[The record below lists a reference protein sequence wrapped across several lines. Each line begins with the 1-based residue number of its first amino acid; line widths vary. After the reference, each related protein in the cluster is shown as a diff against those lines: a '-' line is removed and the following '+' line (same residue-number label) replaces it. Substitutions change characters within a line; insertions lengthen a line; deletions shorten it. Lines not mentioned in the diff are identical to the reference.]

1 MINIKL
7 QPEYIAWLWGFPVS
21 NSLLTAF
28 LVTLFLTI
36 FALFIYLNRNQNNRL
51 ILIIRIL
58 LLELLKLTDSVT
70 GDRNFSK
77 KILPLIATFFVFI
90 ASANLIAL
98 IPGFLGAFF
107 VTVNG
112 HPVPVLRSPNSD
124 LNTTLALAIF
134 SVVSIQFFSIQVLGL
149 GGFIS
154 RFLNFKGPIEF
165 ILGFFELISESVKV
179 VSFSFRLFGNV
190 FAGEVLLLIIGFLVP
205 YIIPLP
211 FMLLEIFVGLI
222 QAFIFAI
229 LTLTF
234 IQTGTLSKVK
244 VPKQ

>member
-1 MINIKL
+1 M
-7 QPEYIAWLWGFPVS
+7 
-21 NSLLTAF
+21 
-28 LVTLFLTI
+28 
-36 FALFIYLNRNQNNRL
+36 
-51 ILIIRIL
+51 
-58 LLELLKLTDSVT
+58 
-70 GDRNFSK
+70 
-77 KILPLIATFFVFI
+77 
-90 ASANLIAL
+90 
-98 IPGFLGAFF
+98 
-107 VTVNG
+107 TVNG

>member
-77 KILPLIATFFVFI
+77 KNPAFDCHFFRFY
-90 ASANLIAL
+90 
-98 IPGFLGAFF
+98 
-107 VTVNG
+107 
-112 HPVPVLRSPNSD
+112 R
-124 LNTTLALAIF
+124 F
-134 SVVSIQFFSIQVLGL
+134 SQSN
-149 GGFIS
+149 
-154 RFLNFKGPIEF
+154 RFDS
-165 ILGFFELISESVKV
+165 GFFG
-179 VSFSFRLFGNV
+179 SFFCDS
-190 FAGEVLLLIIGFLVP
+190 
-205 YIIPLP
+205 
-211 FMLLEIFVGLI
+211 
-222 QAFIFAI
+222 
-229 LTLTF
+229 
-234 IQTGTLSKVK
+234 
-244 VPKQ
+244 